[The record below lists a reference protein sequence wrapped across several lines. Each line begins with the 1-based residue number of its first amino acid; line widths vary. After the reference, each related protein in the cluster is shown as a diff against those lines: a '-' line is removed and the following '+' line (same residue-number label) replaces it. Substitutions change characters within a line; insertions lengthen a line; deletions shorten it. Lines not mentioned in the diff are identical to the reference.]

1 MRTIIIGDVHGCF
14 DELTALLNKVEFC
27 ILSDRLILL
36 GDLLDRGPDS
46 YRVLKKALEL
56 NSAMGDRFIY
66 LMGNHED
73 MAVDAADSGDR
84 SLWYCNGGAKT
95 RKSFYKAGSRIEKYT
110 GYLKKLRLYWETDDW
125 ICVHAGISLSGP
137 ENTERDV
144 FLWDRR
150 IAGGEPYGG
159 KLLVYGHTPMKEVLY
174 QNEGGNSAVVLQG
187 IRYSLPER
195 GSICLD
201 TGCVFGGK
209 LSAMVIENGWYRV
222 EAVLKGDMEFLKG

>member
-1 MRTIIIGDVHGCF
+1 M
-14 DELTALLNKVEFC
+14 
-27 ILSDRLILL
+27 
-36 GDLLDRGPDS
+36 
-46 YRVLKKALEL
+46 
-56 NSAMGDRFIY
+56 
-66 LMGNHED
+66 
-73 MAVDAADSGDR
+73 
-84 SLWYCNGGAKT
+84 
-95 RKSFYKAGSRIEKYT
+95 
-110 GYLKKLRLYWETDDW
+110 DDW

-150 IAGGEPYGG
+150 IAGGKPYSG

-174 QNEGGNSAVVLQG
+174 QDERGNSAVVLQG
-187 IRYSLPER
+187 IKHSLPER